1 MQELCQSSEMSKLT
15 ALFSKVKDKSTSL
28 QLCWK
33 FSVYFCAA
41 EATVGLALS
50 HADTLHAAR
59 AHLLGFGPSS
69 FHILLRVPSLLLL
82 CAPPSPLP
90 PLPPSPMLYKPNP
103 VSWQCGE
110 RAVGLCLCLCSLGF
124 LFFFFFFT
132 ECFSRAEIVWVVPAL
147 PHPSDH
153 ASAWCYVPSDLRRSL
168 THSSIHWLL
177 LLWLFIT
184 NTTAKARSMAVYAF
198 KS

>member
-1 MQELCQSSEMSKLT
+1 MQELCQSSEMSELT

-69 FHILLRVPSLLLL
+69 LHILLRVPSLLLL

-124 LFFFFFFT
+124 LFFFFFHWVLQP
-132 ECFSRAEIVWVVPAL
+132 SRN
-147 PHPSDH
+147 
-153 ASAWCYVPSDLRRSL
+153 SL
-168 THSSIHWLL
+168 SG
-177 LLWLFIT
+177 
-184 NTTAKARSMAVYAF
+184 ACPPPP
-198 KS
+198 

>member
-33 FSVYFCAA
+33 FCVYFCAA

-69 FHILLRVPSLLLL
+69 LHILLPSRLYSFF
-82 CAPPSPLP
+82 APLP
-90 PLPPSPMLYKPNP
+90 LPFPLCPPPPCYINP
-103 VSWQCGE
+103 TQFPGSVVRE
-110 RAVGLCLCLCSLGF
+110 PLGCVF
-124 LFFFFFFT
+124 VCVPLASSFFFFHWVLQP
-132 ECFSRAEIVWVVPAL
+132 SRN
-147 PHPSDH
+147 
-153 ASAWCYVPSDLRRSL
+153 SL
-168 THSSIHWLL
+168 SG
-177 LLWLFIT
+177 
-184 NTTAKARSMAVYAF
+184 ACPPPP
-198 KS
+198 